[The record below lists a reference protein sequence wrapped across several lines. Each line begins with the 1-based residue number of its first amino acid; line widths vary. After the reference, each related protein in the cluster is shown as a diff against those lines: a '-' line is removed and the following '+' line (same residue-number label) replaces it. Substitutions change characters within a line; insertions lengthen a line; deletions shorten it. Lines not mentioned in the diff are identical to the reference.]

1 MISMDYQT
9 LLEMW
14 REEKKKR
21 IEAEKK
27 LNKLLDELTELNASW
42 EKYNETRNKLKKKEE
57 QVLLDTFCKGKL
69 NEME

>member
-1 MISMDYQT
+1 MVISMSYQT

-57 QVLLDTFCKGKL
+57 QVLLDTFCKGK
-69 NEME
+69 

>member
-1 MISMDYQT
+1 MVISMSYQT

-57 QVLLDTFCKGKL
+57 QVLSDTFCKGK
-69 NEME
+69 

>member
-1 MISMDYQT
+1 MKWNN

-14 REEKKKR
+14 KEEKKKR

>member
-1 MISMDYQT
+1 
-9 LLEMW
+9 MW

-27 LNKLLDELTELNASW
+27 LNKLLDELTELNARW

-57 QVLLDTFCKGKL
+57 QVLLDTFCKGK
-69 NEME
+69 

>member
-1 MISMDYQT
+1 MSYQT

-27 LNKLLDELTELNASW
+27 LNKLLDELTASW
-42 EKYNETRNKLKKKEE
+42 EKYNETLNKLKKRKP
-57 QVLLDTFCKGKL
+57 KHA
-69 NEME
+69 NSR

>member
-1 MISMDYQT
+1 MKWNN

>member
-1 MISMDYQT
+1 MMISMDYQT

-42 EKYNETRNKLKKKEE
+42 EKYNETRSKLKKKEE
-57 QVLLDTFCKGKL
+57 QVLLDTFCKGK
-69 NEME
+69 

>member
-1 MISMDYQT
+1 MKWNN

-27 LNKLLDELTELNASW
+27 LNKLLDELTKLNASW

-57 QVLLDTFCKGKL
+57 QVLLDTFCKGK
-69 NEME
+69 

>member
-14 REEKKKR
+14 GEEKKKR

-42 EKYNETRNKLKKKEE
+42 EKYNETRNKLKKRKNK
-57 QVLLDTFCKGKL
+57 FY
-69 NEME
+69 

>member
-1 MISMDYQT
+1 MT
-9 LLEMW
+9 WNNLLEMW

-21 IEAEKK
+21 IETEKK

>member
-14 REEKKKR
+14 KEEKKKR

>member
-1 MISMDYQT
+1 MKWNN

-21 IEAEKK
+21 IETEKK